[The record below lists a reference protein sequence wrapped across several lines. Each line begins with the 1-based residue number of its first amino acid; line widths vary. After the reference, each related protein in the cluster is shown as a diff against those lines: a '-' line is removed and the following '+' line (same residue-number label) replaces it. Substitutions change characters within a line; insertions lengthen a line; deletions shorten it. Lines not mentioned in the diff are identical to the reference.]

1 MGASIL
7 DLAKS
12 IYYTFQAFEENSFT
26 IISKK
31 SESSSIMKARRLQ
44 ELGCSFE
51 SSRARFDRPM
61 MGDT

>member
-7 DLAKS
+7 GLAKS

-44 ELGCSFE
+44 ELACSFE

-61 MGDT
+61 MGET